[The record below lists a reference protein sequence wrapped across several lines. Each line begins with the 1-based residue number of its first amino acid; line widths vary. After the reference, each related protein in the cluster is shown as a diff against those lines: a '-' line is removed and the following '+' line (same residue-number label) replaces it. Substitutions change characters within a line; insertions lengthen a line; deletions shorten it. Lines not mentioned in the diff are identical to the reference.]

1 MCRIHEGNF
10 GKCARNYKCHWVY
23 VYMLEVPYC
32 AGNVSETLNLL
43 CTGMCM
49 KCHLSNVL
57 YAYNTLIIL

>member
-1 MCRIHEGNF
+1 MCRIHAGNF

-43 CTGMCM
+43 STG
-49 KCHLSNVL
+49 NVHE
-57 YAYNTLIIL
+57 TSLIQCSLCIQ